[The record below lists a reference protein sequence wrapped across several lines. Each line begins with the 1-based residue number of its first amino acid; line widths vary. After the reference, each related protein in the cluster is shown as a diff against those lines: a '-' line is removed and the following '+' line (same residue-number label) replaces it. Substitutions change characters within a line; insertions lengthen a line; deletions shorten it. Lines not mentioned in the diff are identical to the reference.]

1 MVAPDGSA
9 PLSTSETMTLNSAQ
23 LTKLQRDLSIVEG
36 NMTVLSEML
45 SELSPGQEHPTDLD
59 LLRELYTTYRAMQQR
74 LVKLID
80 RVADDR
86 MTAHLLKINDDLNNL
101 FLRLVWI
108 GLKLN
113 LLNKIIY
120 LCRYDRYEKNRL
132 AISRDQP
139 NFQPQPR
146 AAAAVEPPS
155 LIDLDD
161 LQPSA
166 PAAALLYGYSSTD
179 MEEDATLTPAMKE
192 FLRKRNLFSL

>member
-9 PLSTSETMTLNSAQ
+9 PLSTSETMTLNSTQ

-59 LLRELYTTYRAMQQR
+59 LLRELYTTCRAMQQR
-74 LVKLID
+74 LVELID

-108 GLKLN
+108 WPKLN

-120 LCRYDRYEKNRL
+120 LCRYDRYEKNRQ

-139 NFQPQPR
+139 NSQPQPR

-166 PAAALLYGYSSTD
+166 SAAAAALPTITTNTQGLGKT
-179 MEEDATLTPAMKE
+179 
-192 FLRKRNLFSL
+192 KRDFI